1 MSEKNDQKPIDRREA
16 ERGRLQALKAR
27 QWLHDDSTPPGV
39 LLSDVIQHY
48 CERFGLISPF
58 NERNL
63 KPACYKLTIGDEYA
77 IAGKIHPLSDRPGK
91 NELRIPA
98 FAVAIIKTRETI
110 NMPRFLIGRWNI
122 QVSRAYQGLVWVG
135 GPQVDAG
142 YIGHLFCPVYNL
154 SDREVVLYSGD
165 AIAVIDFEKTTK
177 FDEGKSK
184 LYSESGL
191 PENILFED
199 YKPHLLGSGLAK
211 HAAKIEG
218 FETQINAVQGRV
230 HTFVSLTFGV
240 VAVLFAAL
248 TIFVVRPDTTPVWN
262 PALFLITGLVI
273 FLSMSSWLMSRA
285 KAVFLKRRPPSCSNR
300 ARLGALSPTILGR

>member
-98 FAVAIIKTRETI
+98 FAVAIIKKTRETI

-122 QVSRAYQGLVWVG
+122 QVSRAYQGLVWARRTTSGRWLYRSSLLPRLQPVG
-135 GPQVDAG
+135 PRSRPLQRRCNRG
-142 YIGHLFCPVYNL
+142 
-154 SDREVVLYSGD
+154 DRL
-165 AIAVIDFEKTTK
+165 
-177 FDEGKSK
+177 
-184 LYSESGL
+184 
-191 PENILFED
+191 
-199 YKPHLLGSGLAK
+199 
-211 HAAKIEG
+211 
-218 FETQINAVQGRV
+218 
-230 HTFVSLTFGV
+230 
-240 VAVLFAAL
+240 
-248 TIFVVRPDTTPVWN
+248 
-262 PALFLITGLVI
+262 
-273 FLSMSSWLMSRA
+273 
-285 KAVFLKRRPPSCSNR
+285 
-300 ARLGALSPTILGR
+300 